1 MASASCCDV
10 STERRSASAIVAC
23 LAGNPNVG
31 KSTLFNRL
39 TGSAVE
45 TANYP
50 GMTVGLNVARAC
62 WAGQEVQ
69 LVDLP
74 GTYALDPVSE
84 DQWVARHGLI
94 DWQPDVVVAVVDA
107 TNLPRNLYLV
117 LQLVDLGLR
126 VVVALNLFDEA
137 RRQSLRIDPR
147 ALSRALGLPVIATV
161 ARRGEGLDELTATAA
176 AVAISRDGLGRGRA
190 VRYSAAIEAEV
201 AKLVAGFADSA
212 ETLPAGL
219 PPRAAALALLEGD
232 QELAADFGETAASAA
247 TGAATPPRYDQS
259 RGRSAGR
266 PARHPH
272 RGRRDR
278 RRDHRRATAA
288 PATATT
294 DMVPDA
300 AARAPLAVPIAAARH
315 AAAAALAEACTEG
328 RAAGDESAADRW
340 WRATTSPLTG
350 VPILLGVLA
359 AVFAFL
365 FFVGG
370 WLSGLLTSL
379 WTATASPVL
388 GAAVHGVF
396 GYGALAGTLLWG
408 LDGGILA
415 ALAVGIPYI
424 LTFYFVLALLED
436 SGYMNAAAFLADR
449 VMHLFGLHGRAVI
462 PLMAAAGCNVPAIMG
477 TRVLATKRERTIAC
491 ALVVLVPCS
500 ARTAVILGSVS
511 LFVGW
516 QWALLV
522 FGVLGAVGLVAGLL
536 LNLILPGEP
545 EGLVME
551 MFPFRRPSL
560 RLVATKTWKRFWMFL
575 YAAAPIML
583 IGSFALGALYETGL
597 IWHLEWPLNPVV
609 VGWLGLPAVA
619 GLTLLLAVL
628 RKELALQ
635 MLVVFAAARYGAGA
649 HDLRSFM
656 TPHQI
661 IVYALVAA
669 IFVPCVATVAMLGR
683 ELGWRR
689 AGAIS
694 AGTIVA
700 ALLVGG
706 AMAHVLPLL

>member
-1 MASASCCDV
+1 VATACSTDLA
-10 STERRSASAIVAC
+10 TERRSTSALVVA

-50 GMTVGLNVARAC
+50 GMTVGLNIATAR
-62 WAGQEVQ
+62 WDGREVQ

-74 GTYALDPVSE
+74 GTYGLDPVSE
-84 DQWVARHGLI
+84 DQWVARRGLL
-94 DWQPDVVVAVVDA
+94 QFRPDVVIAVVDA
-107 TNLPRNLYLV
+107 TNLARNLYLV
-117 LQLVDLGLR
+117 LQLVDLGPR
-126 VVVALNLFDEA
+126 VVIALNLMDEA
-137 RRQSLRIDPR
+137 RRQSLLIDSH
-147 ALSRALGLPVIATV
+147 ALSRTLGLPVVPIV
-161 ARRGEGLDELTATAA
+161 ARRGEGLSELTAA
-176 AVAISRDGLGRGRA
+176 AVAVAADGDGAGRGRA
-190 VRYSAAIEAEV
+190 VRYAPAVEQRLAELEATFAADD
-201 AKLVAGFADSA
+201 LAD
-212 ETLPAGL
+212 GL
-219 PPRAAALALLEGD
+219 PPRAVALALLEGD
-232 QELAADFGETAASAA
+232 RELTAAMAPREAPPAELAVT
-247 TGAATPPRYDQS
+247 
-259 RGRSAGR
+259 
-266 PARHPH
+266 
-272 RGRRDR
+272 
-278 RRDHRRATAA
+278 
-288 PATATT
+288 
-294 DMVPDA
+294 
-300 AARAPLAVPIAAARH
+300 IAAARH
-315 AAAAALAEACTEG
+315 AAAAVVADACTEG
-328 RAAGDESAADRW
+328 RPTAPAADRW
-340 WRATTSPLTG
+340 WRATTAPLTG

-370 WLSGLLTSL
+370 WLSNALTAL

-388 GAAVHGVF
+388 AGAVHGLV
-396 GYGALAGTLLWG
+396 GHGALAGTLLWG

-424 LTFYFVLALLED
+424 LTFYFVLALIED

-449 VMHLFGLHGRAVI
+449 LMHAFGLHGRAVI

-516 QWALLV
+516 QWALFV
-522 FGVLGAVGLVAGLL
+522 FGVLGLVGLAAGVL
-536 LNLILPGEP
+536 LNRILPGEP

-551 MFPFRRPSL
+551 MFAFRRPSL
-560 RLVATKTWKRFWMFL
+560 PLVAIKTWRRFAQFL
-575 YAAAPIML
+575 WAAAPIML

-597 IWHLEWPLNPVV
+597 IWHLERPLQPVV

-635 MLVVFAAARYGAGA
+635 MLVVFAVARYGVAA
-649 HDLRSFM
+649 HDLRAFM

-661 IVYALVAA
+661 VVYALVTA
-669 IFVPCVATVAMLGR
+669 ILVPCVATIAMLGR

-694 AGTIVA
+694 AGTVA
-700 ALLVGG
+700 TALLVGG
-706 AMAHVLPLL
+706 AVAHLLPVL

>member
-1 MASASCCDV
+1 VATACCTPL
-10 STERRSASAIVAC
+10 STERRSANALVVA

-50 GMTVGLNVARAC
+50 GMTVGLNVAAAT

-84 DQWVARHGLI
+84 DQWVARHGLL
-94 DWQPDVVVAVVDA
+94 DWRPDVVIAVVDA
-107 TNLPRNLYLV
+107 TNLARNLYLV
-117 LQLVDLGLR
+117 LQIVDLGPR
-126 VVVALNLFDEA
+126 VVIALNLIDEA
-137 RRQSLRIDPR
+137 HRLSLRIDPR
-147 ALSRALGLPVIATV
+147 ALSQALGLPVIPTV
-161 ARRGEGLDELTATAA
+161 ARRGEGLDELVATAA
-176 AVAISRDGLGRGRA
+176 EVATGSDGLGRGRA
-190 VRYSAAIEAEV
+190 VRYSAAIEAQV
-201 AKLVAGFADSA
+201 ADLEARLADTASA
-212 ETLPAGL
+212 VTEGL

-232 QELAADFGETAASAA
+232 DELTAAFGPGSAIVA
-247 TGAATPPRYDQS
+247 
-259 RGRSAGR
+259 SAE
-266 PARHPH
+266 
-272 RGRRDR
+272 
-278 RRDHRRATAA
+278 RAT
-288 PATATT
+288 
-294 DMVPDA
+294 
-300 AARAPLAVPIAAARH
+300 LAVSIAAARH
-315 AAAAALAEACTEG
+315 AAATAVAEACTEG
-328 RAAGDESAADRW
+328 RASAPAADRYW
-340 WRATTSPLTG
+340 AATTSPLTG
-350 VPILLGVLA
+350 VPILLAVLA
-359 AVFAFL
+359 SVFAFL

-370 WLSGLLTSL
+370 WLSSLLTSL
-379 WTATASPVL
+379 WGATASPVL
-388 GAAVHGVF
+388 ASAVHGLF
-396 GYGALAGTLLWG
+396 GNGALAGTLLWG

-477 TRVLATKRERTIAC
+477 TRVLSTKRERTIAC
-491 ALVVLVPCS
+491 TLVVLVPCS

-516 QWALLV
+516 QWALFV
-522 FGVLGAVGLVAGLL
+522 FGVLGLVGVAAGLA
-536 LNLILPGEP
+536 LNRILPGEP

-560 RLVATKTWKRFWMFL
+560 RLVAVKTWKRFGTFL
-575 YAAAPIML
+575 WAAAPIML

-597 IWHLEWPLNPVV
+597 IWHLEWPLDPVV

-619 GLTLLLAVL
+619 GLTLLLGVL

-635 MLVVFAAARYGAGA
+635 MLVVFAVARYGAGA
-649 HDLRSFM
+649 YNLRTFM
-656 TPHQI
+656 TAHQI
-661 IVYALVAA
+661 VVYALVAA
-669 IFVPCVATVAMLGR
+669 ILVPCVATIAMLGH

-694 AGTIVA
+694 AGTVA
-700 ALLVGG
+700 TALVVGG
-706 AMAHVLPLL
+706 AIAHLLPLM

>member
-1 MASASCCDV
+1 MATACR
-10 STERRSASAIVAC
+10 TELCTRRRSASALVVA

-50 GMTVGLNVARAC
+50 GMTVGLNIAAAT
-62 WAGQEVQ
+62 WGGQEVQ

-84 DQWVARHGLI
+84 DQWVARHGLL
-94 DWQPDVVVAVVDA
+94 DWRPDVVVAVVDA
-107 TNLPRNLYLV
+107 TNLARNLYLV
-117 LQLVDLGLR
+117 LQLVDLGPR
-126 VVVALNLFDEA
+126 VVIALNLIDEA
-137 RRQSLRIDPR
+137 RRAVAAHRP
-147 ALSRALGLPVIATV
+147 SRAVAGPRPAGDPHGGA
-161 ARRGEGLDELTATAA
+161 ARRGARRARRCRR
-176 AVAISRDGLGRGRA
+176 AVAAGSDGLGRGRA
-190 VRYSAAIEAEV
+190 VRYSARIEAQ
-201 AKLVAGFADSA
+201 VAGLEA
-212 ETLPAGL
+212 ELAEDDEVLPEGL

-232 QELAADFGETAASAA
+232 GELVAALGADRETAVSAER
-247 TGAATPPRYDQS
+247 AA
-259 RGRSAGR
+259 
-266 PARHPH
+266 
-272 RGRRDR
+272 
-278 RRDHRRATAA
+278 
-288 PATATT
+288 
-294 DMVPDA
+294 
-300 AARAPLAVPIAAARH
+300 LAVSIAAARH
-315 AAAAALAEACTEG
+315 AAATAVAEACTEG
-328 RAAGDESAADRW
+328 RASASAADRW
-340 WRATTSPLTG
+340 WGATTSPLTG

-370 WLSGLLTSL
+370 WLSRLLTSL
-379 WTATASPVL
+379 WMATASPL
-388 GAAVHGVF
+388 LASAVHGVF

-522 FGVLGAVGLVAGLL
+522 FGVLGLVGLAAGLL
-536 LNLILPGEP
+536 LNRILPGEP

-560 RLVATKTWKRFWMFL
+560 RLVAVKTWKRFGTFL
-575 YAAAPIML
+575 WAAAPIML
-583 IGSFALGALYETGL
+583 HRQLRPGRALRDRP
-597 IWHLEWPLNPVV
+597 HLASRVAAEPGRRRLAR
-609 VGWLGLPAVA
+609 PA
-619 GLTLLLAVL
+619 GGG
-628 RKELALQ
+628 RPH
-635 MLVVFAAARYGAGA
+635 AAARRAAQGARPA
-649 HDLRSFM
+649 DARRLR
-656 TPHQI
+656 
-661 IVYALVAA
+661 
-669 IFVPCVATVAMLGR
+669 
-683 ELGWRR
+683 RR
-689 AGAIS
+689 ALRRRGARPAQLHDAAPDRRLRPGGRHLRALRGDDRHARPRAGLAPGRRDQRRHRRRPRSWS
-694 AGTIVA
+694 AAPPRTCCPWCSATAARRRRPRPRPGKIVRGA
-700 ALLVGG
+700 AGRQRP
-706 AMAHVLPLL
+706 ARRTRRIA

>member
-1 MASASCCDV
+1 MAATTCSDV
-10 STERRSASAIVAC
+10 STKRRSTSAIVAC

-50 GMTVGLNVARAC
+50 GMTVGLNVARAR

-84 DQWVARHGLI
+84 DQWVARHGLV

-147 ALSRALGLPVIATV
+147 ALSQALGLPVVATV
-161 ARRGEGLDELTATAA
+161 ARRGEGLDELTVAAA

-190 VRYSAAIEAEV
+190 VRYSPAIETQV
-201 AKLVAGFADSA
+201 SRLVAELEDGDMA
-212 ETLPAGL
+212 LPEGL

-232 QELAADFGETAASAA
+232 QELVAAFDEA
-247 TGAATPPRYDQS
+247 GA
-259 RGRSAGR
+259 
-266 PARHPH
+266 
-272 RGRRDR
+272 
-278 RRDHRRATAA
+278 AA
-288 PATATT
+288 PAS
-294 DMVPDA
+294 
-300 AARAPLAVPIAAARH
+300 LAVPIAAARH
-315 AAAAALAEACTEG
+315 AAATALAEACTEG
-328 RAAGDESAADRW
+328 HGGGRESTADRW

-370 WLSGLLTSL
+370 WLSSLLTSV
-379 WTATASPVL
+379 WMATASPVL
-388 GAAVHGVF
+388 ASAVHGVF

-477 TRVLATKRERTIAC
+477 TRVLSTKRERTIAC

-522 FGVLGAVGLVAGLL
+522 FAILGAVGLAAGLL
-536 LNLILPGEP
+536 LNVILPGEP

-597 IWHLEWPLNPVV
+597 IWHLIGPLRPLVV
-609 VGWLGLPAVA
+609 VWLGLPAVT
-619 GLTLLLAVL
+619 GLTLLLSVL

-635 MLVVFAAARYGAGA
+635 MLVVFAVARFGVAA
-649 HDLRSFM
+649 HNLRTFM

-661 IVYALVAA
+661 VVYALVAA
-669 IFVPCVATVAMLGR
+669 IFVPCIATIAMLGR

-694 AGTIVA
+694 AGTIVT

-706 AMAHVLPLL
+706 AVAHVLPLL

>member
-1 MASASCCDV
+1 MATACCTPL
-10 STERRSASAIVAC
+10 STERRSANALVVA

-50 GMTVGLNVARAC
+50 GMTVGLNVAAAT

-69 LVDLP
+69 LIDLP

-84 DQWVARHGLI
+84 DQWVARHGLL
-94 DWQPDVVVAVVDA
+94 DWQPDVVIAVVDA
-107 TNLPRNLYLV
+107 TNLARNLYLV
-117 LQLVDLGLR
+117 LQIVDLGPR
-126 VVVALNLFDEA
+126 VVIALNLIDEA
-137 RRQSLRIDPR
+137 HRQSLRIDPH
-147 ALSRALGLPVIATV
+147 ALSQALGLPVIPTV
-161 ARRGEGLDELTATAA
+161 ARRGEGLDELVATAA
-176 AVAISRDGLGRGRA
+176 AVATGSDGLGRGRA
-190 VRYSAAIEAEV
+190 VRYSERIEAQV
-201 AKLVAGFADSA
+201 ADLEAQLADSPRA
-212 ETLPAGL
+212 VPEGL

-232 QELAADFGETAASAA
+232 DELTAAFAPDSAIVA
-247 TGAATPPRYDQS
+247 
-259 RGRSAGR
+259 SAE
-266 PARHPH
+266 
-272 RGRRDR
+272 
-278 RRDHRRATAA
+278 RAT
-288 PATATT
+288 
-294 DMVPDA
+294 
-300 AARAPLAVPIAAARH
+300 LAVSIAAARH
-315 AAAAALAEACTEG
+315 AAAAAVAEACTEG
-328 RAAGDESAADRW
+328 QAAAPAADRYW
-340 WRATTSPLTG
+340 AATTSPITG
-350 VPILLGVLA
+350 VPILLAVLA
-359 AVFAFL
+359 SVFAFL

-370 WLSGLLTSL
+370 WLSRLLTSL
-379 WTATASPVL
+379 WGATASPVL
-388 GAAVHGVF
+388 ASAVHSLF

-477 TRVLATKRERTIAC
+477 TRVLSTKRERTIAC
-491 ALVVLVPCS
+491 TLVVLVPCS

-516 QWALLV
+516 QWALFV
-522 FGVLGAVGLVAGLL
+522 FGVLGLVGLVAGVL
-536 LNLILPGEP
+536 LNRILPGEP

-560 RLVATKTWKRFWMFL
+560 RLVAVKTWKRFGTFL
-575 YAAAPIML
+575 WAAAPIML

-597 IWHLEWPLNPVV
+597 IWHLEWPLHPVV

-619 GLTLLLAVL
+619 GLTLLLGVL

-635 MLVVFAAARYGAGA
+635 MLVVFAVARYGSRAYN
-649 HDLRSFM
+649 LRTFM

-661 IVYALVAA
+661 VVYALVAS
-669 IFVPCVATVAMLGR
+669 ILVPCVATIAMLGH

-689 AGAIS
+689 AATIS
-694 AGTIVA
+694 AGTVA
-700 ALLVGG
+700 TALVIGG
-706 AMAHVLPLL
+706 AISHLLPLM

>member
-1 MASASCCDV
+1 VATACHAEL
-10 STERRSASAIVAC
+10 STERRSTSALVVA

-50 GMTVGLNVARAC
+50 GMTVGLNIAAAS
-62 WAGQEVQ
+62 WGDQEVQ

-84 DQWVARHGLI
+84 DQLVARHGLL
-94 DWQPDVVVAVVDA
+94 DWRPDVVVAVVDA
-107 TNLPRNLYLV
+107 TNLARNLYLV
-117 LQLVDLGLR
+117 LQLVDLGPR
-126 VVVALNLFDEA
+126 VVIALNLIDEA
-137 RRQSLRIDPR
+137 RRQSLRVDPH
-147 ALSRALGLPVIATV
+147 ALSQALGLPVVPTV
-161 ARRGEGLDELTATAA
+161 ARRGEGLDELVAA
-176 AVAISRDGLGRGRA
+176 AVAVATGSDGLGRGRA
-190 VRYSAAIEAEV
+190 VRYSARIEAQV
-201 AKLVAGFADSA
+201 AELEAELADDGA
-212 ETLPAGL
+212 LPKGL

-232 QELAADFGETAASAA
+232 EELTAVFAQASAA
-247 TGAATPPRYDQS
+247 AAAT
-259 RGRSAGR
+259 
-266 PARHPH
+266 
-272 RGRRDR
+272 
-278 RRDHRRATAA
+278 A
-288 PATATT
+288 PQ
-294 DMVPDA
+294 
-300 AARAPLAVPIAAARH
+300 AVPIAAARH
-315 AAAAALAEACTEG
+315 AAATAVAEACTEG
-328 RAAGDESAADRW
+328 RGSAPAADRW
-340 WRATTSPLTG
+340 WRATNSPLTG
-350 VPILLGVLA
+350 VPFLLAVLA
-359 AVFAFL
+359 GVFAFL

-388 GAAVHGVF
+388 ATAVHGVF
-396 GYGALAGTLLWG
+396 GHGALAGTLLWG

-477 TRVLATKRERTIAC
+477 TRVLSTKRERTIAC

-516 QWALLV
+516 QWALFV
-522 FGVLGAVGLVAGLL
+522 FGVLGLVGLAAGLL
-536 LNLILPGEP
+536 LNRLLPGEP

-551 MFPFRRPSL
+551 MFSFRRPSL
-560 RLVATKTWKRFWMFL
+560 RLVAVKTWKRFGTFL
-575 YAAAPIML
+575 WAAAPIML

-597 IWHLEWPLNPVV
+597 IWHLEYPLNPVV

-635 MLVVFAAARYGAGA
+635 MLVVFAVARYGVGA
-649 HDLRSFM
+649 HNLRSFM

-661 IVYALVAA
+661 VVYALVAA
-669 IFVPCVATVAMLGR
+669 IFIPCIATIAMLGR

-694 AGTIVA
+694 AGTVA
-700 ALLVGG
+700 AALVVGG
-706 AMAHVLPLL
+706 AVAHLLPLV

>member
-1 MASASCCDV
+1 MATACTTEL
-10 STERRSASAIVAC
+10 STRRRSTSALVVA

-50 GMTVGLNVARAC
+50 GMTVGLNIASATWR
-62 WAGQEVQ
+62 GQEVQ

-74 GTYALDPVSE
+74 GTYGLDPVSE
-84 DQWVARHGLI
+84 DQWVARHGLL
-94 DWQPDVVVAVVDA
+94 DWRPDVVVAVVDA
-107 TNLPRNLYLV
+107 TNLARNLYLV
-117 LQLVDLGLR
+117 LQLVDLGPR
-126 VVVALNLFDEA
+126 VVIALNLIDEA
-137 RRQSLRIDPR
+137 RRQSLRIDPH
-147 ALSRALGLPVIATV
+147 ALSQALGLPVIPTV
-161 ARRGEGLDELTATAA
+161 ARRGEGIDELIEAAA
-176 AVAISRDGLGRGRA
+176 AVATGGDGLGRGRA
-190 VRYSAAIEAEV
+190 VRYSARIETQVAELEAE
-201 AKLVAGFADSA
+201 LADDD
-212 ETLPAGL
+212 ETLPDGL

-232 QELAADFGETAASAA
+232 EELVTALGP
-247 TGAATPPRYDQS
+247 T
-259 RGRSAGR
+259 
-266 PARHPH
+266 
-272 RGRRDR
+272 
-278 RRDHRRATAA
+278 
-288 PATATT
+288 
-294 DMVPDA
+294 
-300 AARAPLAVPIAAARH
+300 ARAAVTAERAALAVSIAAARH
-315 AAAAALAEACTEG
+315 AAATAVAEACTEG
-328 RAAGDESAADRW
+328 RAHMSGADRW

-350 VPILLGVLA
+350 LPILLGVLA

-370 WLSGLLTSL
+370 WLSSLLTSL
-379 WTATASPVL
+379 WTATASPL
-388 GAAVHGVF
+388 LASAVHGLF
-396 GYGALAGTLLWG
+396 GYGAFAGTLLWG

-449 VMHLFGLHGRAVI
+449 VMHSFGLHGRAVI

-477 TRVLATKRERTIAC
+477 TRVLATRRERTIAC

-522 FGVLGAVGLVAGLL
+522 FGVLGLVGLVAGLA
-536 LNLILPGEP
+536 LNRVLPGEP

-560 RLVATKTWKRFWMFL
+560 RLVAVKTWKRFGTFL
-575 YAAAPIML
+575 WAAAPIML

-597 IWHLEWPLNPVV
+597 IWHLEYPLNPVV

-635 MLVVFAAARYGAGA
+635 MLVVFAAARFGAGA

-661 IVYALVAA
+661 VVYALVAA
-669 IFVPCVATVAMLGR
+669 IFIPCVATIAMLGR

-694 AGTIVA
+694 AGTVVT
-700 ALLVGG
+700 ALVVGG
-706 AMAHVLPLL
+706 AAAHLLPLL

>member
-1 MASASCCDV
+1 MSSIALSM
-10 STERRSASAIVAC
+10 ERRSTSALVVC

-50 GMTVGLNVARAC
+50 GMTVGLNIAAAR
-62 WAGQEVQ
+62 WGGQEVQ

-84 DQWVARHGLI
+84 DQWVARHGLL
-94 DWQPDVVVAVVDA
+94 DWRPDVVIAVVDA
-107 TNLPRNLYLV
+107 TNLARNLYLV
-117 LQLVDLGLR
+117 LQLVDLGPR
-126 VVVALNLFDEA
+126 VVVALNLIDEA
-137 RRQSLRIDPR
+137 RRQSLRIDPH
-147 ALSRALGLPVIATV
+147 ALSQALGLPVVPTV
-161 ARRGEGLDELTATAA
+161 ARRGEGLDELVAA
-176 AVAISRDGLGRGRA
+176 AAEVAAGSDGLGRGRA
-190 VRYSAAIEAEV
+190 VRYSARIEAQ
-201 AKLVAGFADSA
+201 VAGLESEFAENADA
-212 ETLPAGL
+212 LPDGL

-232 QELAADFGETAASAA
+232 EELVAAFGEAGLAAA
-247 TGAATPPRYDQS
+247 T
-259 RGRSAGR
+259 AGR
-266 PARHPH
+266 AS
-272 RGRRDR
+272 
-278 RRDHRRATAA
+278 
-288 PATATT
+288 
-294 DMVPDA
+294 
-300 AARAPLAVPIAAARH
+300 LAVPIAAARH
-315 AAAAALAEACTEG
+315 AAAAAVAAACTEG
-328 RAAGDESAADRW
+328 RASAPAADRW
-340 WRATTSPLTG
+340 WAATTSPVTG
-350 VPILLGVLA
+350 VPILLAVLA
-359 AVFAFL
+359 GVFAFL

-370 WLSGLLTSL
+370 WLSGLLTSV
-379 WTATASPVL
+379 WMATASPVL
-388 GAAVHGVF
+388 SSAVHGVF

-424 LTFYFVLALLED
+424 LTFYFALALLED

-477 TRVLATKRERTIAC
+477 TRVLSTRRERTIAS

-516 QWALLV
+516 QWALFV
-522 FGVLGAVGLVAGLL
+522 FGVLGLVGLAAGLL
-536 LNLILPGEP
+536 LNRILPGEP

-560 RLVATKTWKRFWMFL
+560 PLVATKTWKRFRTFL
-575 YAAAPIML
+575 WTAAPIML

-597 IWHLEWPLNPVV
+597 IWHLNRPLEPIV

-619 GLTLLLAVL
+619 GLTLLLSVL

-635 MLVVFAAARYGAGA
+635 MLVVFAVARYGVAA
-649 HDLRSFM
+649 HDLRTFM
-656 TPHQI
+656 TAHQI
-661 IVYALVAA
+661 VVYALVAA
-669 IFVPCVATVAMLGR
+669 IFVPCVATIAMLGR

-694 AGTIVA
+694 AGTVTA

-706 AMAHVLPLL
+706 AVAHLLPLV

>member
-1 MASASCCDV
+1 VASASCCDV
-10 STERRSASAIVAC
+10 STKRRSTSAIVAC

-50 GMTVGLNVARAC
+50 GMTVGLNVAHAR

-84 DQWVARHGLI
+84 DQWVARHGLV

-176 AVAISRDGLGRGRA
+176 AVAISKDGLGRGRA
-190 VRYSAAIEAEV
+190 VRYSAAIEARV
-201 AKLVAGFADSA
+201 AQLVADFEDSG
-212 ETLPAGL
+212 ETLPEGL

-232 QELAADFGETAASAA
+232 QELVAAFGETDEATA
-247 TGAATPPRYDQS
+247 TGPAAPPRHS
-259 RGRSAGR
+259 RRHGRRTGGPHDR
-266 PARHPH
+266 P
-272 RGRRDR
+272 RGRRR
-278 RRDHRRATAA
+278 TAAATAA
-288 PATATT
+288 ATT
-294 DMVPDA
+294 DLAPGAVV
-300 AARAPLAVPIAAARH
+300 RSPLAVPIAAARH
-315 AAAAALAEACTEG
+315 GAAAALAEACTEG
-328 RAAGDESAADRW
+328 HAVGNESAADRW

-350 VPILLGVLA
+350 VPILIVVLA

-388 GAAVHGVF
+388 GAAVHAVF

-522 FGVLGAVGLVAGLL
+522 FGVLAAVGLAAGLL
-536 LNLILPGEP
+536 LNFILPGEP

-597 IWHLEWPLNPVV
+597 IWHLSRPLEPLV

-619 GLTLLLAVL
+619 GLTLLLSVL

-635 MLVVFAAARYGAGA
+635 MLVVFAVARFGVAA
-649 HDLRSFM
+649 HDLRTFM
-656 TPHQI
+656 TADQI

-669 IFVPCVATVAMLGR
+669 IFVPCVATIAMLGR

-689 AGAIS
+689 AAAIS
-694 AGTIVA
+694 AGTVVA